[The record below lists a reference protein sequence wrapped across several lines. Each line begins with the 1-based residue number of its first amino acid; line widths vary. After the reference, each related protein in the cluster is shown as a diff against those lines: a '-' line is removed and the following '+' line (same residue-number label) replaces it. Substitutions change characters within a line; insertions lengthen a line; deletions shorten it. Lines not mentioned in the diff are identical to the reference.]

1 MLTEVDIPEHG
12 CVSVTGKVQDY
23 SDQLGVCAVCDGYN
37 EFTLRLEDCGAD
49 SIDSSNQRVTGTSGG
64 SKYGRSSCGEASFPN
79 LRSVSSRQ

>member
-37 EFTLRLEDCGAD
+37 EFTLRLEDCDAV
-49 SIDSSNQRVTGTSGG
+49 SIDSN
-64 SKYGRSSCGEASFPN
+64 N
-79 LRSVSSRQ
+79 

>member
-49 SIDSSNQRVTGTSGG
+49 SIDSSNQRVNALLV
-64 SKYGRSSCGEASFPN
+64 EANMEEAAVVRQAFPI
-79 LRSVSSRQ
+79 